1 MANRI
6 TIKMNSTAKILASKN
21 LNDNELYNREYEK
34 LYNKYKNKYT
44 GSDLEYFI
52 KQKLYSKG
60 FKKSDL

>member
-1 MANRI
+1 MSR
-6 TIKMNSTAKILASKN
+6 L
-21 LNDNELYNREYEK
+21 EYEK